1 MQEEFPIEH
10 YRQRRKWHGLVSKPL
25 SFSRTTQI
33 AASRS
38 TLSWPVHQRE
48 LWRLT
53 AQLCR
58 AGLLRLDEFFLMAGY
73 EFIQR

>member
-25 SFSRTTQI
+25 SCLRTAQI

-38 TLSWPVHQRE
+38 TLSSPVSSP
-48 LWRLT
+48 
-53 AQLCR
+53 R
-58 AGLLRLDEFFLMAGY
+58 A
-73 EFIQR
+73 I